1 MNFTRK
7 ATWIAALLL
16 VALLAGSVATRRH
29 VEQLRGNQSTLEE
42 VLYLPSGKTVK
53 RLSLGY
59 SSLLADIY
67 WTRAVQYFGSRHIQ
81 HIERYDL
88 LAPLLDI
95 TTDLDPHLIVAY
107 ENGAI
112 FLSQHQPDGAGEPDK
127 AVALVEK
134 GIRNNPS
141 YWRLYFTLGF
151 IHYVDRHDYKAAQQA
166 FEKGSEVPGALTWMK
181 VMAARMAE
189 KSDDPSTAGYL
200 WKTIYETTTDKD
212 IKQTAL
218 KHLASLKAQA
228 DIEELER
235 RTQAYEQRFGKP
247 PETWVDL
254 IRTGL
259 LRGVPADPDGTPYR
273 LRLDGTVQVEDP
285 KKFPYIERRPR
296 DQIK

>member
-1 MNFTRK
+1 MNLNRK

-16 VALLAGSVATRRH
+16 LALLAGSVVTRRH
-29 VEQLRGNQSTLEE
+29 VEHLRGNQATLED

-67 WTRAVQYFGSRHIQ
+67 WTRAVQYFGAHHIQ
-81 HIERYDL
+81 QSERYDL

-112 FLSQHQPDGAGEPDK
+112 FLSQRMPDGAGQSDK

-134 GIRNNPS
+134 GIRNNPA

-151 IHYVDRHDYKAAQQA
+151 IHYTDRHDFKAAQQA
-166 FEKGSEVPGALTWMK
+166 FQKGSEVPGALPWMK

-189 KSDDPSTAGYL
+189 KADDPSTAGYL

-212 IKQTAL
+212 IKQTAV
-218 KHLASLKAQA
+218 KHLVSLRAEA

-235 RTQAYEQRFGKP
+235 RTQAYEQRFRKP
-247 PETWVDL
+247 PETWSDL
-254 IRTGL
+254 IRAGL
-259 LRGVPADPDGTPYR
+259 LRGVPQDPNGTPYT

-285 KKFPYIERRPR
+285 KKFPYIERRPL
-296 DQIK
+296 KTN

>member
-1 MNFTRK
+1 MNLNRK
-7 ATWIAALLL
+7 TTWIAALLL
-16 VALLAGSVATRRH
+16 LALLAGSVATRRH
-29 VEQLRGNQSTLEE
+29 VEQLRGNQATLEE

-67 WTRAVQYFGSRHIQ
+67 WTRAVQYFGAHHMQ
-81 HIERYDL
+81 QAERYDL

-95 TTDLDPHLIVAY
+95 TTDLDPHLLVAY

-112 FLSQHQPDGAGEPDK
+112 FLSQRQPDGAGQSNK

-134 GIRNNPS
+134 GIRNNPT

-151 IHYVDRHDYKAAQQA
+151 IHYTDRHDFKAAEQA
-166 FEKGSEVPGALTWMK
+166 FQKGSQVPGALPWMK

-189 KSDDPSTAGYL
+189 KADDPNTAGYL
-200 WKTIYETTTDKD
+200 WRTIYETTTDKD
-212 IKQTAL
+212 IKQTAV
-218 KHLASLKAQA
+218 KHLVSLRAQA

-235 RTQAYEQRFGKP
+235 RTQAYEQKFGKP
-247 PETWVDL
+247 PETWSDL
-254 IRTGL
+254 IRGGF
-259 LRGVPADPDGTPYR
+259 LRGIPQDPNGAPYT

-285 KKFPYIERRPR
+285 KKFPYIERRPF
-296 DQIK
+296 KTN